1 MQDARLD
8 CLRAE
13 GCKIGLPASYPSFAA
28 CEGPLAESMR
38 MIATQEGALL
48 VQASR
53 CRVALTRLDMLQKIM
68 ASRECIAK
76 EQMEVDR
83 WKASS
88 VTMQTQLNKYL
99 GTAGRD
105 LAELLGEKS
114 MTNAGKWA
122 SCARFAGFCVRA
134 PGWFYSMGRGPR
146 PLHALSLILL

>member
-1 MQDARLD
+1 
-8 CLRAE
+8 
-13 GCKIGLPASYPSFAA
+13 
-28 CEGPLAESMR
+28 MR

-99 GTAGRD
+99 GTTAVDLLQSGRPRGRSHCRRD
-105 LAELLGEKS
+105 LADLLLLDQRLRIEELTLLLDQRRRIEGRTLQLETERAKNKEL
-114 MTNAGKWA
+114 TRLA
-122 SCARFAGFCVRA
+122 SA
-134 PGWFYSMGRGPR
+134 
-146 PLHALSLILL
+146 ALSVPLRT